1 MTDYVQL
8 VVTPPEPF
16 GTTLI
21 RRIGARTTH
30 GVLVEIATLAETS
43 LFISAP
49 FIFISPETAGGP
61 LAMALKQAAERSV
74 KIDIVSTSESIAR
87 LKVALPNLVKY
98 PKVNLFRPRSEM
110 ATDSVLGSHAKV
122 FIADESYGYVGSAN
136 LTDTGL
142 LNNLEMGVV
151 VRGPIA
157 QAATFFWLE
166 LERLGFL
173 EHVEK

>member
-1 MTDYVQL
+1 
-8 VVTPPEPF
+8 
-16 GTTLI
+16 
-21 RRIGARTTH
+21 
-30 GVLVEIATLAETS
+30 
-43 LFISAP
+43 
-49 FIFISPETAGGP
+49 
-61 LAMALKQAAERSV
+61 MALKQAAERSV

-87 LKVALPNLVKY
+87 LKVALPNLLKY

-122 FIADESYGYVGSAN
+122 FIADESYGYIGSAN

-157 QAATFFWLE
+157 QAATVFWLE